1 MDVIVGVDGR
11 GSSVAQVLQISVE
24 TLVHI
29 SEVSDNKTNVY
40 SYIL

>member
-1 MDVIVGVDGR
+1 MDVVVGVDGR
-11 GSSVAQVLQISVE
+11 SSCVAQVLQISIE
-24 TLVHI
+24 ALVHI